1 MLAVH
6 PTMLCLLLG
15 SLHSNKS
22 THTKKMTLK
31 NSKQENLQYLPS
43 LEGHMINMGT
53 NTELIV
59 AREAFSDLGKLV
71 FPFQRFYGAE
81 VFQLRG
87 NVINEYWT

>member
-1 MLAVH
+1 
-6 PTMLCLLLG
+6 
-15 SLHSNKS
+15 
-22 THTKKMTLK
+22 
-31 NSKQENLQYLPS
+31 
-43 LEGHMINMGT
+43 MINMGT

-71 FPFQRFYGAE
+71 LPFQRFYGAE